1 MNDATALKIVND
13 PNNGLR
19 VSRAIALPLLAL
31 SALMLVD
38 AAACASVG
46 EAAIGVIGLIAAFAL
61 GRGQREPS
69 QAEVSQKL
77 SPSAG

>member
-1 MNDATALKIVND
+1 MNDMNALKIVND

-38 AAACASVG
+38 AAACASVA
-46 EAAIGVIGLIAAFAL
+46 EAAIGIIGLVASVAL
-61 GRGQREPS
+61 GRPQR
-69 QAEVSQKL
+69 EVSQTL

>member
-1 MNDATALKIVND
+1 MNDMNALKIVND
-13 PNNGLR
+13 PKNGLR

-38 AAACASVG
+38 AAACASVA
-46 EAAIGVIGLIAAFAL
+46 EAAIGIIGLVAAVAL
-61 GRGQREPS
+61 GRPQR
-69 QAEVSQKL
+69 EVSQTL

>member
-1 MNDATALKIVND
+1 MNALKIVND

-38 AAACASVG
+38 AAACASVA
-46 EAAIGVIGLIAAFAL
+46 EAAIGIIGLVAAVAL
-61 GRGQREPS
+61 GRPQR
-69 QAEVSQKL
+69 EVSQTL

>member
-1 MNDATALKIVND
+1 MNDMNALKIVND

-38 AAACASVG
+38 AAACASVA
-46 EAAIGVIGLIAAFAL
+46 EAAIGIIGLVAALAL
-61 GRGQREPS
+61 GRPQR
-69 QAEVSQKL
+69 EVSQTL

>member
-1 MNDATALKIVND
+1 MNDMNALKIVND

-38 AAACASVG
+38 AAACASVT
-46 EAAIGVIGLIAAFAL
+46 EAAIGIIGLVAAVAL
-61 GRGQREPS
+61 GRPQR
-69 QAEVSQKL
+69 EVSQTL

>member
-1 MNDATALKIVND
+1 MNDMNALNIVND
-13 PNNGLR
+13 PNNGIR

-38 AAACASVG
+38 AAACSSIA
-46 EAAIGVIGLIAAFAL
+46 EAAIGVIGLVAAFAL
-61 GRGQREPS
+61 GRPQHVLS
-69 QAEVSQKL
+69 QTP

>member
-1 MNDATALKIVND
+1 MNDMNALKIVND

-38 AAACASVG
+38 AAACASVA
-46 EAAIGVIGLIAAFAL
+46 EAAIGIIGLVAAVAL
-61 GRGQREPS
+61 GRPQR
-69 QAEVSQKL
+69 EVSQTL